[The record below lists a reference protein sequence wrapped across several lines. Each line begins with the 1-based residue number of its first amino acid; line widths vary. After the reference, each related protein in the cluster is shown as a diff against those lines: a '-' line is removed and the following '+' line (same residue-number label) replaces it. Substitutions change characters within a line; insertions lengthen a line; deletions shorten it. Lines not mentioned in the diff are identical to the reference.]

1 LMRCKETDS
10 SCGSVSLL
18 RGIASKMCSRN
29 WIQRL
34 PGKLLVVC
42 ALALLAGL
50 SSCAS
55 DKDMAYLNDQ
65 VIALNRRVAKL
76 EEGMDT
82 KLSTLRTSQGDARV
96 ELDQIRGEME
106 KFSGRLEDNE
116 RVLKKTVE
124 RDLGDQDVAKR
135 GVTELSQRV
144 SDLERMVRSQQEF
157 LGMEAPAQ
165 RESREQGRPA
175 VEPAQPVQPPAAPA
189 APPEAS
195 KPKDADLYDG
205 SIASFRAGKVE
216 DALLGFKDFIKRYPK
231 SDRAENAQFWVGEC
245 YMALKQYEQAI
256 LAFQEVIKKYPKGAK
271 VPSALLRQSVAFQEI
286 NDKTSS
292 KLLLRKIVKEY
303 PKSSEAKIA
312 AKKLETA
319 K

>member
-1 LMRCKETDS
+1 MMKCTETDS
-10 SCGSVSLL
+10 FCGSVSPL
-18 RGIASKMCSRN
+18 RGVASKMKSRN
-29 WIQRL
+29 WIRRL
-34 PGKLLVVC
+34 PSKLLMVC
-42 ALALLAGL
+42 ALAPLVGI

-76 EEGMDT
+76 EEAMDT
-82 KLSTLRTSQGDARV
+82 KLSALRASQGV
-96 ELDQIRGEME
+96 ELDQMRGEMQR
-106 KFSGRLEDNE
+106 FSGRLEDNE
-116 RVLKKTVE
+116 RVLKRTVE
-124 RDLGDQDVAKR
+124 RDLGDQDATKR
-135 GVTELSQRV
+135 GVTDLSQKV
-144 SDLERMVRSQQEF
+144 SDLEKMVRSQQEY
-157 LGMEAPAQ
+157 LGLEAPAQ
-165 RESREQGRPA
+165 RERTEQGRPA
-175 VEPAQPVQPPAAPA
+175 VEPARPAQPPAAPA

-195 KPKDADLYDG
+195 KPRDADLYDG
-205 SIASFRAGKVE
+205 SIASFRAGKYE

-245 YMALKQYEQAI
+245 YMGLKQYEQAI
-256 LAFQEVIKKYPKGAK
+256 LAFQEVIKKHPKGTK

-303 PKSSEAKIA
+303 PNSTEAKIA

>member
-1 LMRCKETDS
+1 MW
-10 SCGSVSLL
+10 
-18 RGIASKMCSRN
+18 SRS
-29 WIQRL
+29 WIKRV
-34 PGKLLVVC
+34 PGKLLLVC
-42 ALALLAGL
+42 ALAPVVGV

-82 KLSTLRTSQGDARV
+82 KLSTIRTGQGDARV
-96 ELDQIRGEME
+96 ELDQMRGEVQ
-106 KFSGRLEDNE
+106 KLSGRLEDNE
-116 RVLKKTVE
+116 RVLKRTVE
-124 RDLGDQDVAKR
+124 RDLGDQDVMKR
-135 GVTELSQRV
+135 GVTDLSQKV
-144 SDLERMVRSQQEF
+144 SDLEETVRAQQEY
-157 LGMEAPAQ
+157 LGLEAPAQ
-165 RESREQGRPA
+165 REGKEQGRPT
-175 VEPAQPVQPPAAPA
+175 VEPAQPAQPPATPA

-195 KPKDADLYDG
+195 KPKEADLYDG
-205 SIASFRAGKVE
+205 SIASFRAGKYE
-216 DALLGFKDFIKRYPK
+216 DAMLGFKDFLKRYPK

-256 LAFQEVIKKYPKGAK
+256 LAFQEVIKKYPKGTK
-271 VPSALLRQSVAFQEI
+271 VPGSLLRQSVAFQEI

-303 PKSSEAKIA
+303 PNSSEAKIA
-312 AKKLETA
+312 AKKLETT